1 MIIVKYIMMFFIA
14 FGGGAVISGAVF
26 AIISST
32 GVVTRMADK
41 THTAAFIKSYET
53 AIILGG
59 IWWNSFWIFSLN
71 IPMPMNVAQGL
82 QMIMGFCQGVFVGC
96 IAISLAEALNAT
108 AIFSRRA
115 KLKNGLS
122 FIILSVALGK
132 VIATL
137 IQFANNW
144 VKK

>member
-1 MIIVKYIMMFFIA
+1 MIGKIILAITGIGAGFI
-14 FGGGAVISGAVF
+14 ISAGVF
-26 AIISST
+26 ALITST
-32 GVVTRMADK
+32 GIITRFADK

-53 AIILGG
+53 AIVLGG

-132 VIATL
+132 VIAIL